1 MERSDG
7 RIPAQ
12 MRPVTIEMGFQ
23 KNAAGSCLV
32 SFGDTRVICAAS
44 VENNVPP
51 FLTGKGKGWL
61 TAEYAMLPA
70 STQSRKRR
78 DGVKQD
84 GRSVEIQRL
93 IGRSLRAVVD
103 LEKLGER
110 TIRLDCD
117 VLDADGGT
125 RTASITGAWCA
136 LAMAVE
142 GLKKQGLIKEPPILS
157 QVAAVSCGVVQDIPI
172 VDLCYAED
180 SHAQVDM
187 NIVMTGL
194 GQFVEIQGTGEGRAF
209 TSEEMQ
215 QMLSMG
221 QAAIKELFSKQKQ
234 ALEALYE

>member
-1 MERSDG
+1 MERLDG
-7 RIPAQ
+7 RTPAQ
-12 MRPVTIEMGFQ
+12 LRPVTIEMGFQ

-32 SFGDTRVICAAS
+32 SFGNTRVICAAS

-110 TIRLDCD
+110 HHPPGLRCFGCRWGNAHSLHYRRLVRAGHGGRGIEKTRAASGISDFIPGSGSQLRRGRGYADCGS
-117 VLDADGGT
+117 LLYGGQP
-125 RTASITGAWCA
+125 CA
-136 LAMAVE
+136 GGYE
-142 GLKKQGLIKEPPILS
+142 
-157 QVAAVSCGVVQDIPI
+157 
-172 VDLCYAED
+172 LCHD
-180 SHAQVDM
+180 WP
-187 NIVMTGL
+187 
-194 GQFVEIQGTGEGRAF
+194 GTVC
-209 TSEEMQ
+209 
-215 QMLSMG
+215 
-221 QAAIKELFSKQKQ
+221 
-234 ALEALYE
+234 